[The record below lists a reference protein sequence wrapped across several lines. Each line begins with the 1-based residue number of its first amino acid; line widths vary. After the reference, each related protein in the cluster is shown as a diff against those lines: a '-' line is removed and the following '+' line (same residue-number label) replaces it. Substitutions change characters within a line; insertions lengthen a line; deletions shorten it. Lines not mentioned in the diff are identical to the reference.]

1 MNTVKCPKCGSSM
14 VLRTAR
20 RGRNTGGQFY
30 GCSRYPKCNETLPAD
45 SVPPSIDYSMSENDK
60 EEQSF
65 VETAFPR
72 SLVGR
77 AKFHNYQVRFVE
89 SVALPID
96 WLEAITTTD
105 FVNPKALLAL
115 SQWRVD
121 FPIIPSRYTLDE
133 DHRRVISIIEKIL
146 TRGRI
151 TLLPHSLE
159 ESIQAVFSESSHLEP
174 SLSVLDSCSWNDNQ
188 STYEHA
194 WLDSTEESIFYHD
207 ILPTLLG
214 QSWHQFVIPQV
225 EISSLLSPG
234 QAIDSS
240 FSQRVDFAMFLPW
253 SGDSIIVEIDGAQ
266 HAQHSGA
273 DLERDVHLEQAGH
286 IVIRIPAHEIQSRNG
301 PKLAFLQERFASAK
315 QNQTLPST
323 SDDTAA
329 LIRASRIAHQIQ
341 LVILQAI
348 QLGLL
353 HPEKLDSWHIVSD
366 LDQLSFLNKNTAAT
380 LLNQSAVEF
389 VELYARLYRLYSVA
403 SLLDQPR
410 TSLLCDHH
418 TGADDDEI
426 CICFSDKSSSSAPSF
441 YVQNIYFPFHIAA
454 SSFPTSPFSTMPSRP
469 DQEDIEYFLQYLF
482 RKPTFW
488 EGQYDGITR
497 TLQSQDSLILL
508 PTGAGKS
515 IIYQLASLLLPGRTI
530 VIDPIIALIDDQID
544 NLAMMGIDRCIG
556 ITSQIVEP
564 QDRAR
569 AMQLFGQGEYLFA
582 YVAPERFQTIE
593 FRDSLRALTVHTPI
607 AAIAVDEAHC
617 ISEWGHDFR
626 TAYLNIGRTSRNFC
640 RFNDRIPPLIA
651 LTGTASRSVLK
662 DIQRELQIDDF
673 DAIIT
678 PQSFDRPELKFHILT
693 AQSDE
698 KSSRLNGFLGQKL
711 PSLFNVTR
719 STFYQARGKSTY
731 SGIIFCPWVNG
742 QYGVVHIADEISS
755 DLGVP
760 TVHYSGKAPK
770 GWDSAT
776 HRRFKRE
783 SERNF
788 KKNDVP
794 LLVSTKAFGMGIDK
808 ANIRYTVHYGIPPS
822 IESFYQEAGRAG
834 RDRED
839 AHCCII
845 VSNDDPQRSDKLL
858 NPNTAVEEVD
868 QILKAVDWDDNDD
881 ITRDLFFHT
890 NAFRGVEQEGK
901 DIEEVLHHL
910 GDVSRRREVILSL
923 PALERNAVEKALHRL
938 LLVGVVSDYTIDYSA
953 IEFGVKLSGATKEQ
967 IIQAYGVYVGSYLHS
982 RRHTE
987 VEKATRFLSV
997 PLDELI
1003 PNIIKLLLQFIYE
1016 VIERGRRRALHEMLL
1031 ACTTSPTDKDIRDR
1045 ILSYLEVTEYSEDLE
1060 ELITDDNVG
1069 ISKCQDIFG
1078 RLRSP
1083 NEAAEVRGQVS
1094 RYLESYPDHP
1104 GLLMLRFLSEMLARD
1119 ANAGIAKQNFKAS
1132 ITSARDNYGQSQ
1144 SSIIEIASWAVSSI
1158 GRRHKGLAN
1167 ELVGEILATYP
1178 TKDSAKELLRKLPTT
1193 LSEQS
1198 AWFLLANLEQACNSF
1213 ILDNGG

>member
-1 MNTVKCPKCGSSM
+1 MNTVKCPRCGSSM

-20 RGRNTGGQFY
+20 RGRNAGGQFY
-30 GCSRYPKCNETLPAD
+30 GCSRYPKCKETLPAD
-45 SVPPSIDYSMSENDK
+45 TVPPSVDYPISEADS
-60 EEQSF
+60 EGQPF
-65 VETAFPR
+65 VEIAFPR

-77 AKFHNYQVRFVE
+77 AKFHDYQVRFIE
-89 SVALPID
+89 SIALPID
-96 WLEAITTTD
+96 WLEAITTD
-105 FVNPKALLAL
+105 SVAPEALLSLA
-115 SQWRVD
+115 QWRVD
-121 FPIIPSRYTLDE
+121 FPIAPAKHTLDD
-133 DHRRVISIIEKIL
+133 DHRRIVSIIEKIL

-151 TLLPHSLE
+151 TLLPPVLE
-159 ESIQAVFSESSHLEP
+159 ESIKAVFSESAYLEP
-174 SLSVLDSCSWNDNQ
+174 SLSILDSCSWNDNQ
-188 STYEHA
+188 SIFEHA
-194 WLDSTEESIFYHD
+194 WLDSTEESVFYHE

-214 QSWHQFVIPQV
+214 QSWHQFVMPQV
-225 EISSLLSPG
+225 ETSSLLSPG
-234 QAIDSS
+234 QTIDSS
-240 FSQRVDFAMFLPW
+240 FSQRVDFGIFLPW
-253 SGDSIIVEIDGAQ
+253 TGDSIIVEIDGAQ
-266 HAQHSGA
+266 HSGA
-273 DLERDVHLEQAGH
+273 DLERDVLLAQAGH
-286 IVIRIPAHEIQSRNG
+286 IVIRIPADEIQSRSG
-301 PKLAFLQERFASAK
+301 PKLSFLQERLAVAK
-315 QNQTLPST
+315 QSQTIAST
-323 SDDTAA
+323 VDDTTAF
-329 LIRASRIAHQIQ
+329 ISTCRIAHQIQ
-341 LVILQAI
+341 LVILQAL

-353 HPEKLDSWHIVSD
+353 HPEKPASWHIISD
-366 LDQLSFLNKNTAAT
+366 LDQLSFLNKDTSTT
-380 LLNQSAVEF
+380 LLSQSVVEF

-403 SLLDQPR
+403 SLLDQPK

-418 TGADDDEI
+418 TGANDDEI

-441 YVQNIYFPFHIAA
+441 YVQNIYFPSHIAA
-454 SSFPTSPFSTMPSRP
+454 SSFPTSPFPTMPSRP
-469 DQEDIEYFLQYLF
+469 DEEDIEYFLQYLF

-582 YVAPERFQTIE
+582 YIAPERFQTIE

-607 AAIAVDEAHC
+607 AVIAVDEAHC
-617 ISEWGHDFR
+617 VSEWGHDFR

-640 RFNDRIPPLIA
+640 DFNGRIPPLIA
-651 LTGTASRSVLK
+651 LTGTASRSALK
-662 DIQRELQIDDF
+662 DVQRELQIDDF

-719 STFYQARGKSTY
+719 STFYQTRGKNTY

-776 HRRFKRE
+776 HRRYKHD

-858 NPNTAVEEVD
+858 NPNTAVEEVG
-868 QILKAVDWDDNDD
+868 QILKAVDWSDNDD

-901 DIEEVLHHL
+901 DVGEVLHHL

-967 IIQAYGVYVGSYLHS
+967 IVQAYGVYVGSYLHS

-987 VEKATRFLSV
+987 VEKATHFLSL
-997 PLDELI
+997 PLDQFI
-1003 PNIIKLLLQFIYE
+1003 ANVINLLLQFIYE

-1078 RLRSP
+1078 SLRSP

-1104 GLLMLRFLSEMLARD
+1104 GLLMLRFLSETLARD
-1119 ANAGIAKQNFKAS
+1119 ANTDVAKQYFKAS
-1132 ITSARDNYGQSQ
+1132 ITFARDNYGQSQ
-1144 SSIIEIASWAVSSI
+1144 SSIVEIASWAVSSI
-1158 GRRHKGLAN
+1158 GKRHKCLAN
-1167 ELVGEILATYP
+1167 ELVGEILAADP
-1178 TKDSAKELLRKLPTT
+1178 TTDAAKELLRKLPTT
-1193 LSEQS
+1193 LSEQP
-1198 AWFLLANLEQACNSF
+1198 AWFLLANLEQACNPF
-1213 ILDNGG
+1213 ILGNGG